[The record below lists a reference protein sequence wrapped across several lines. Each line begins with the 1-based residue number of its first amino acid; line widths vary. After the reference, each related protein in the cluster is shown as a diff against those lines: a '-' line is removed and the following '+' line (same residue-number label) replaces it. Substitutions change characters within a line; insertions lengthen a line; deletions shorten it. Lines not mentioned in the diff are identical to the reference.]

1 MAPSPLKPLVLLCDG
16 TWCGREAGTKTNIYL
31 LAKMIGIPI
40 DNPND
45 LDEHFFPSPG
55 QPDNGKRA
63 RYIHGVGL
71 GSTFLDYVFNAI
83 TAQDMA
89 EQCISA
95 YRYIVANYV
104 EGEKEIWMFGLSRG
118 AYTVRCVGG
127 MINNCGIVKTDGLND
142 NQIDLLCR
150 EVYRIYRSTY
160 KVDEPHSDQSID
172 FRKKA
177 SWPLIGREDPN
188 RKPPVRFMGLF
199 DTVGELGIPTFTG
212 GVGLDWPKF
221 YDENV
226 SSVVEHVYQ
235 AVSLH
240 DRLYIFQ
247 PCLARRDSESGKF
260 KDKDPKE
267 WKITEKWFPGVHYD
281 LGRQRFKFLRDAGGA
296 PLERFLSQVG
306 FASKVIEPNNVLADL
321 ALRWMLEAIREH
333 DRESLVIE
341 NVSEEKN
348 IKKEIEKL
356 GESIV
361 AGNGKIGDGDVYNRI
376 VEYAPFG
383 ELGLKIWRTIAGT
396 GSKVNAISEVLFARR
411 DRHIPDNSA
420 EVYNYKIVNPEVS
433 TNISIKELAGI
444 DDTSADK
451 VENEKKRYPSRT
463 LDAWT
468 LRKDVSQ

>member
-1 MAPSPLKPLVLLCDG
+1 MAPSQLKPLVLLCDG

-83 TAQDMA
+83 TAQDIA

-104 EGEKEIWMFGLSRG
+104 EGETEIWMFGLSRG

-127 MINNCGIVKTDGLND
+127 MINNCGIVKTDVLNN

-150 EVYRIYRSTY
+150 EVYRIYRSPY
-160 KVDEPHSDQSID
+160 KVDEPHSDQSIN

-188 RKPPVRFMGLF
+188 RKPPIRFMGLF

-240 DRLYIFQ
+240 DRLY
-247 PCLARRDSESGKF
+247 EG
-260 KDKDPKE
+260 
-267 WKITEKWFPGVHYD
+267 
-281 LGRQRFKFLRDAGGA
+281 
-296 PLERFLSQVG
+296 
-306 FASKVIEPNNVLADL
+306 EP
-321 ALRWMLEAIREH
+321 I
-333 DRESLVIE
+333 
-341 NVSEEKN
+341 
-348 IKKEIEKL
+348 
-356 GESIV
+356 
-361 AGNGKIGDGDVYNRI
+361 
-376 VEYAPFG
+376 
-383 ELGLKIWRTIAGT
+383 
-396 GSKVNAISEVLFARR
+396 
-411 DRHIPDNSA
+411 
-420 EVYNYKIVNPEVS
+420 
-433 TNISIKELAGI
+433 
-444 DDTSADK
+444 
-451 VENEKKRYPSRT
+451 
-463 LDAWT
+463 
-468 LRKDVSQ
+468 